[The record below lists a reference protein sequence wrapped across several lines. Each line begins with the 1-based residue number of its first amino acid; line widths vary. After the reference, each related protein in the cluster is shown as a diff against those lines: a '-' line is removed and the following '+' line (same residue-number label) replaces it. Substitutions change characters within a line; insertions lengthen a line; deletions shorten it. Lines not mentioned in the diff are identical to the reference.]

1 MEEAKMIGVLVR
13 HDENDY
19 ELLVPE
25 DMPDFEFEGGGTSIR
40 GTLKQIAELTEVLM
54 EDDV

>member
-19 ELLVPE
+19 ELWFRRTCP
-25 DMPDFEFEGGGTSIR
+25 
-40 GTLKQIAELTEVLM
+40 TLNLTITGFLSAAR
-54 EDDV
+54 

>member
-25 DMPDFEFEGGGTSIR
+25 DMPDFEFDHNRVSIR
-40 GTLKQIAELTEVLM
+40 GTLKQIAELVEVMM
-54 EDDV
+54 EK

>member
-1 MEEAKMIGVLVR
+1 MEEAKIIGILVR
-13 HDENDY
+13 HGENDY

-25 DMPDFEFEGGGTSIR
+25 AMPDFVFEGGGTSIR
-40 GTLKQIAELTEVLM
+40 GTMKQIAELTEVLM

>member
-1 MEEAKMIGVLVR
+1 MEEAKMIGILVR
-13 HDENDY
+13 HGENDY

-25 DMPDFEFEGGGTSIR
+25 DMPDFEFDYNGVSIR
-40 GTLKQIAELTEVLM
+40 GTMKQIAELTEVLM

>member
-1 MEEAKMIGVLVR
+1 MEETKMIGVLVR
-13 HDENDY
+13 HDANNYEFLMPEN
-19 ELLVPE
+19 
-25 DMPDFEFEGGGTSIR
+25 MPDVEFEGGGTSIR